1 LTPLRVNGH
10 AVLRTRGVLPLR
22 LGPPPGKWYRLRS
35 FLRERRL
42 VVALTTLL
50 HVLVFVYWLG
60 GDIGA
65 YYTSSIVSD
74 ANRSREARVMAAQAL
89 NNLDMAPRTA
99 LILTLPTGLA
109 LADAAGWALVPD
121 ALVWAVL
128 AASLAWLWLA
138 WRIHLKHLLP
148 TNPLR
153 RLDLAIRWVVLIG
166 LAAVGGAVIAGLVA
180 WPLFLGLK
188 LIILAATV
196 ATGLWVRALLAP
208 FGPAFVQ
215 LAQSGPTPEGDR
227 MIAQTLARVRPA
239 VLLIWALLI
248 AAAFLGIWKPS

>member
-138 WRIHLKHLLP
+138 WRIHL
-148 TNPLR
+148 
-153 RLDLAIRWVVLIG
+153 IG